1 MSINNK
7 EVGKETPN
15 SSMVRSI
22 AVAFKLLDTMVRAG
36 EPMRITEIARQL
48 NESKAKVHR
57 HLSTLRSLGVVE
69 QEKTSEKYRLG
80 WKLFQL
86 G

>member
-1 MSINNK
+1 MTVNNK
-7 EVGKETPN
+7 EVSKDKPN

-69 QEKTSEKYRLG
+69 QEKTSEK
-80 WKLFQL
+80 
-86 G
+86 